1 METKFMR
8 SNIFKSLTAVAA
20 TGLMVLGLST
30 GSAMAKTDLL
40 VYTAI
45 EADELA
51 KFKKAFESDYPDV
64 NIKWVRDSTGIV
76 TSKLMAEKANPK
88 ADIVWGLAATSLMM
102 LGNEGYFQGYSPKG
116 VDKLGKL
123 YYDQTNNPPQWIGQ
137 RAWIASV
144 CYNTVEGTKYKL
156 PIPTSWADLTKPV
169 YKGHVI
175 MPNPN
180 SSGTGFLDV
189 SSWMQLMGED
199 NAWKYM
205 DGLHENIARYT
216 HSGSKPCKLAAKGE
230 IPIGISFAYRGAKSK
245 NAGAPLEVIA
255 PVEGIGWDL
264 ESFAI
269 VKNTKKLAAAKKL
282 ADWSVSRKA
291 MVIYNEEYAV
301 VAMPGV
307 AKPVKNFPAGILEKM
322 IKNDFAWAAKNRV
335 RILNKW
341 RDKYDSKSEPKKK

>member
-8 SNIFKSLTAVAA
+8 SNFIKQLAIA
-20 TGLMVLGLST
+20 TVGGLMVLGLGT
-30 GSAMAKTDLL
+30 GSAFAKTDLL

-45 EADELA
+45 EADELSM
-51 KFKKAFESDYPDV
+51 FKKAFESDYPDV

-102 LGNEGYFQGYSPKG
+102 LGNEGYFQGYKPKG
-116 VDKLGKL
+116 LDKLGKL
-123 YYDQTNNPPQWIGQ
+123 YYDQANNPPQWVGQ

-144 CYNTVEGTKYKL
+144 CFNTVEAGKYNL
-156 PIPTSWADLTKPV
+156 PLPTSWADLTKSV

-199 NAWKYM
+199 KAWKFM
-205 DGLHENIARYT
+205 DGLHANIARYT
-216 HSGSKPCKLAAKGE
+216 HSGSKPCKLAARGE

-245 NAGAPLEVIA
+245 NAGAPIEIIA
-255 PVEGIGWDL
+255 PIEGIGWDL

-269 VKNTKKLAAAKKL
+269 VKNTKKLAAARKL
-282 ADWSVSRKA
+282 ADWSVTKKA
-291 MVIYNEEYAV
+291 MVIYNKEYAV

-307 AKPVKNFPAGILEKM
+307 AKPVKNFPPGILTKM

-341 RDKYDSKSEPKKK
+341 RDKYDAKSEPKKK